1 MRVLQKSDSEIC
13 SSVAFARPGIY
24 LVPSTSKLMREA
36 LAARRS
42 SDEILIVGDAAFF
55 AKSFHDLADRDVVSP
70 SSFLKSVDA
79 ERRGLRVLSFTDQ
92 LVSPEF
98 ASVLVS
104 RRGELEFYSAFER
117 VAAARHQLPL
127 FQMSRDASG
136 GDDAGARGYGDAKHV
151 LAQISRYLDICAK
164 LGEEWCAADLQES
177 RRPAYRIAAAK
188 RRLRVYASIAMA
200 SCEHSGGEGMSADLL
215 RPIFDARAQ
224 ITRLSP

>member
-1 MRVLQKSDSEIC
+1 
-13 SSVAFARPGIY
+13 
-24 LVPSTSKLMREA
+24 MREA

-55 AKSFHDLADRDVVSP
+55 AKSIHDLAEGDVLSP
-70 SSFLKSVDA
+70 SRFLKFVDA
-79 ERRGLRVLSFTDQ
+79 ERRSLRVLSFTDQ

-98 ASVLVS
+98 ASILVS

-127 FQMSRDASG
+127 FQMSHEASG
-136 GDDAGARGYGDAKHV
+136 DEDDGTRGYGDAEHV

-164 LGEEWCAADLQES
+164 LGEEWRAADLQEF

-200 SCEHSGGEGMSADLL
+200 SCEDSGGEDMSAELL

-224 ITRLSP
+224 IARLSP